1 MRKGKNLM
9 DIETIVL
16 LVVSA
21 AALVMAGVGIYAVG
35 KPTNVTGVLEATNT
49 ALTDI
54 ERTAGAAKEYV
65 LAAEQLWKT
74 GRLEKGN
81 RLYFAVE
88 RLVKLF
94 PEIPAET
101 LEDSV
106 EAAVAWMKMSEGK
119 LLKSVGEN

>member
-1 MRKGKNLM
+1 M